1 LTGSKYWRIAGPA
14 RFKRRDNEGVRGFC
28 IGLMLFALWPLSASE
43 PQATIIDSGS
53 TNRSGMRVTVDAQGH
68 ATVVEKSGETHHVNL
83 SQPISSDFL
92 HDVIGAVPLSHIP
105 VHHCFKSVSFGS
117 SLFIEYQGER
127 SPDLSCPG
135 PTNTDTASLVKEAHI
150 LLEAAQKAAG
160 IRQQRRV
167 FTTVPP
173 H

>member
-1 LTGSKYWRIAGPA
+1 MSASKYWRTAGPV
-14 RFKRRDNEGVRGFC
+14 RSKRRDNEGVRGFC

-43 PQATIIDSGS
+43 PQATVIDSGS
-53 TNRSGMRVTVDAQGH
+53 TNRPGLRVTVDAQGH

-83 SQPISSDFL
+83 SQPMCTEFL
-92 HDVIGAVPLSHIP
+92 HHVTGAVPLSNIP
-105 VHHCFKSVSFGS
+105 AHHCFKSVSFGS

-135 PTNTDTASLVKEAHI
+135 ASNN
-150 LLEAAQKAAG
+150 EAAALQKDAREILQAAQSAAG
-160 IRQQRRV
+160 IRQHHRV
-167 FTTVPP
+167 FTTVPS